1 MDTPTYTV
9 TVTIGGKG
17 QTTSSKIG
25 SVLPLE
31 IVTRQSGKLII
42 TAVDAAGGDFDL
54 SALGTMDLKA
64 TIFDSAESAITLGT
78 GVISGAGSNIFTVS
92 WVRDIFP
99 AGWSQFAFDK
109 DGVVII
115 YIELQET
122 GTLDYFQWDTRL
134 NVNDGNY
141 TGSASVIPVSII
153 QYYNPTYEYDNTV
166 AAAADPGAGK
176 FRTNNATLASI
187 TELYIND
194 FTQSNVDLQAYWQGL
209 GVGSTIYIGNPNV
222 KLEAAYFT
230 VSGTPTDGTDFTTV
244 PVTFVSA
251 GTSQFTNGS
260 QFAVTI
266 DGMGGG
272 APFTDADALIKND
285 ADNTKLIKF
294 DASAITTGTE
304 RTITMPDANVD
315 LTPGTGSFEE
325 KLSGATLSAVTV
337 ATGDKV
343 VIQDD
348 SDSDN
353 IKTVTAQSIADLAAS
368 GGGNFPTSTDSA
380 DKTTAYTVL
389 VGDENTTVVAG
400 SATAADFKIT
410 YDVSLWT
417 TAGSL
422 LTVAN
427 ESSFI
432 VEVEVFN
439 TGTMT
444 IGQGTNVFVS
454 PGGTITMSADTS
466 THVRVVAR
474 T

>member
-1 MDTPTYTV
+1 M
-9 TVTIGGKG
+9 
-17 QTTSSKIG
+17 Q
-25 SVLPLE
+25 
-31 IVTRQSGKLII
+31 
-42 TAVDAAGGDFDL
+42 
-54 SALGTMDLKA
+54 A

-194 FTQSNVDLQAYWQGL
+194 FTQSNVDLQTYWQGL
-209 GVGSTIYIGNPNV
+209 SVGSTIYIGNPNV

-266 DGMGGG
+266 DASELGLTPEQVAAGTDNNQTGTTYTLVL
-272 APFTDADALIKND
+272 TDADN
-285 ADNTKLIKF
+285 
-294 DASAITTGTE
+294 
-304 RTITMPDANVD
+304 
-315 LTPGTGSFEE
+315 
-325 KLSGATLSAVTV
+325 
-337 ATGDKV
+337 
-343 VIQDD
+343 
-348 SDSDN
+348 
-353 IKTVTAQSIADLAAS
+353 KTVTMTNAAANVVTIPLNASVAFPIGTKIPVMQYGAGVTTSTGDTGVTVNNVSAGSVAAS
-368 GGGNFPTSTDSA
+368 SQFNGMLLHKIGTDTWAVSGG
-380 DKTTAYTVL
+380 
-389 VGDENTTVVAG
+389 
-400 SATAADFKIT
+400 
-410 YDVSLWT
+410 
-417 TAGSL
+417 
-422 LTVAN
+422 
-427 ESSFI
+427 
-432 VEVEVFN
+432 
-439 TGTMT
+439 
-444 IGQGTNVFVS
+444 
-454 PGGTITMSADTS
+454 
-466 THVRVVAR
+466 
-474 T
+474 

>member
-42 TAVDAAGGDFDL
+42 TAVDALGGEFDL

-78 GVISGAGSNIFTVS
+78 GVISGSGNNVFTVS

-194 FTQSNVDLQAYWQGL
+194 FTQSNVDVQTYWQGL
-209 GVGSTIYIGNPNV
+209 SVGSTIYIGNPNV

-230 VSGTPTDGTDFTTV
+230 VSGTPTNGTDFTTV

-266 DGMGGG
+266 DASELGLTPEQVAAGTDNNQTGT
-272 APFTDADALIKND
+272 AYTLVLTDADN
-285 ADNTKLIKF
+285 
-294 DASAITTGTE
+294 
-304 RTITMPDANVD
+304 
-315 LTPGTGSFEE
+315 
-325 KLSGATLSAVTV
+325 
-337 ATGDKV
+337 
-343 VIQDD
+343 
-348 SDSDN
+348 
-353 IKTVTAQSIADLAAS
+353 KTVTMTNAAANVVTIPLNASVAFPIGTKIPVMQYGAGVTTSTGDTGITVNNVSAGSVAAS
-368 GGGNFPTSTDSA
+368 SQFNGMLLHKIGTDTWAVSGG
-380 DKTTAYTVL
+380 
-389 VGDENTTVVAG
+389 
-400 SATAADFKIT
+400 
-410 YDVSLWT
+410 
-417 TAGSL
+417 
-422 LTVAN
+422 
-427 ESSFI
+427 
-432 VEVEVFN
+432 
-439 TGTMT
+439 
-444 IGQGTNVFVS
+444 
-454 PGGTITMSADTS
+454 
-466 THVRVVAR
+466 
-474 T
+474 

>member
-42 TAVDAAGGDFDL
+42 TAVDALGADFDL

-194 FTQSNVDLQAYWQGL
+194 FTQSNVDLQTYWQGL

-266 DGMGGG
+266 DASELGLTPEQVAAGTDNNQTGTTYTLVL
-272 APFTDADALIKND
+272 TDADN
-285 ADNTKLIKF
+285 
-294 DASAITTGTE
+294 
-304 RTITMPDANVD
+304 
-315 LTPGTGSFEE
+315 
-325 KLSGATLSAVTV
+325 
-337 ATGDKV
+337 
-343 VIQDD
+343 
-348 SDSDN
+348 
-353 IKTVTAQSIADLAAS
+353 KTVTMTNAAANVVTIPLNASVAFPIGTKIPVMQYGAGVTTSTGDTGVTVNNVSAGSVAAS
-368 GGGNFPTSTDSA
+368 SQFNGMLLHKIGTDTWAVSGG
-380 DKTTAYTVL
+380 
-389 VGDENTTVVAG
+389 
-400 SATAADFKIT
+400 
-410 YDVSLWT
+410 
-417 TAGSL
+417 
-422 LTVAN
+422 
-427 ESSFI
+427 
-432 VEVEVFN
+432 
-439 TGTMT
+439 
-444 IGQGTNVFVS
+444 
-454 PGGTITMSADTS
+454 
-466 THVRVVAR
+466 
-474 T
+474 

>member
-42 TAVDAAGGDFDL
+42 TAVDALGADFDL

-78 GVISGAGSNIFTVS
+78 GVISGSGNNVFTVS

-194 FTQSNVDLQAYWQGL
+194 FTQSNVDVQTYWQGL
-209 GVGSTIYIGNPNV
+209 SVGSTIYIGNPNV

-230 VSGTPTDGTDFTTV
+230 VSGTPTNGTDFTTV

-266 DGMGGG
+266 DASELGLTPEQVAAGTDNNQTGT
-272 APFTDADALIKND
+272 AYTLVLTDADN
-285 ADNTKLIKF
+285 
-294 DASAITTGTE
+294 
-304 RTITMPDANVD
+304 
-315 LTPGTGSFEE
+315 
-325 KLSGATLSAVTV
+325 
-337 ATGDKV
+337 
-343 VIQDD
+343 
-348 SDSDN
+348 
-353 IKTVTAQSIADLAAS
+353 KTVTMTNAAANVVTIPLNASVAFPIGTKIPVMQYGAGVTTSTGDTGVTVNNVSAGSVAAS
-368 GGGNFPTSTDSA
+368 SQFNGMLLHKIGTDTWAVSGG
-380 DKTTAYTVL
+380 
-389 VGDENTTVVAG
+389 
-400 SATAADFKIT
+400 
-410 YDVSLWT
+410 
-417 TAGSL
+417 
-422 LTVAN
+422 
-427 ESSFI
+427 
-432 VEVEVFN
+432 
-439 TGTMT
+439 
-444 IGQGTNVFVS
+444 
-454 PGGTITMSADTS
+454 
-466 THVRVVAR
+466 
-474 T
+474 

>member
-42 TAVDAAGGDFDL
+42 TAVDALGADFDL

-92 WVRDIFP
+92 WPRDTIP
-99 AGWSQFAFDK
+99 AGWSQFPFDK
-109 DGVVII
+109 DGIAVI

-122 GTLDYFQWDTRL
+122 GVADYFQYSTRVS
-134 NVNDGNY
+134 VNDGNY

-194 FTQSNVDLQAYWQGL
+194 FTQSNVDLQTYWQGL
-209 GVGSTIYIGNPNV
+209 SVGSTVYIGNPNV

-266 DGMGGG
+266 DASELGLTPEQVAAGTDNNQTGT
-272 APFTDADALIKND
+272 AYTLVLTDADN
-285 ADNTKLIKF
+285 
-294 DASAITTGTE
+294 
-304 RTITMPDANVD
+304 
-315 LTPGTGSFEE
+315 
-325 KLSGATLSAVTV
+325 
-337 ATGDKV
+337 
-343 VIQDD
+343 
-348 SDSDN
+348 
-353 IKTVTAQSIADLAAS
+353 KTVTMTNAAANVVTIPLNASVAFPIGTKIPVMQYGAGVTTSTGDTGVTVNNVSAGSVAAS
-368 GGGNFPTSTDSA
+368 SQFNGMLLHKIGTDTWAVSGG
-380 DKTTAYTVL
+380 
-389 VGDENTTVVAG
+389 
-400 SATAADFKIT
+400 
-410 YDVSLWT
+410 
-417 TAGSL
+417 
-422 LTVAN
+422 
-427 ESSFI
+427 
-432 VEVEVFN
+432 
-439 TGTMT
+439 
-444 IGQGTNVFVS
+444 
-454 PGGTITMSADTS
+454 
-466 THVRVVAR
+466 
-474 T
+474 

>member
-42 TAVDAAGGDFDL
+42 TAVDALGGEFDL

-78 GVISGAGSNIFTVS
+78 GVISGSGNNVFTVS

-194 FTQSNVDLQAYWQGL
+194 FTQSNVDLQTYWQGL
-209 GVGSTIYIGNPNV
+209 SVGSTIYIGNPNV

-266 DGMGGG
+266 DASELGLTPEQVAAGTDNNQTGT
-272 APFTDADALIKND
+272 AYTLVLTDADN
-285 ADNTKLIKF
+285 
-294 DASAITTGTE
+294 
-304 RTITMPDANVD
+304 
-315 LTPGTGSFEE
+315 
-325 KLSGATLSAVTV
+325 
-337 ATGDKV
+337 
-343 VIQDD
+343 
-348 SDSDN
+348 
-353 IKTVTAQSIADLAAS
+353 KTVTMTNAAANVVTIPLNASVAFPIGTKIAVMQYGAGVTTSTGDTGVTVNNVSAGSVAAS
-368 GGGNFPTSTDSA
+368 SQFNGMLLHKIGTDTWAVSGG
-380 DKTTAYTVL
+380 
-389 VGDENTTVVAG
+389 
-400 SATAADFKIT
+400 
-410 YDVSLWT
+410 
-417 TAGSL
+417 
-422 LTVAN
+422 
-427 ESSFI
+427 
-432 VEVEVFN
+432 
-439 TGTMT
+439 
-444 IGQGTNVFVS
+444 
-454 PGGTITMSADTS
+454 
-466 THVRVVAR
+466 
-474 T
+474 

>member
-42 TAVDAAGGDFDL
+42 TAVDALGADFDL

-194 FTQSNVDLQAYWQGL
+194 FTQSNVDLQTYWQGL
-209 GVGSTIYIGNPNV
+209 SVGSTIYIGNPNV

-266 DGMGGG
+266 DASELGLTPEQVAAGTDNNQTGTTYTLVL
-272 APFTDADALIKND
+272 TDADN
-285 ADNTKLIKF
+285 
-294 DASAITTGTE
+294 
-304 RTITMPDANVD
+304 
-315 LTPGTGSFEE
+315 
-325 KLSGATLSAVTV
+325 
-337 ATGDKV
+337 
-343 VIQDD
+343 
-348 SDSDN
+348 
-353 IKTVTAQSIADLAAS
+353 KTVTMTNAAANVVTIPLNASVAFPIGTKIPVMQYGAGVTTSTGDTGVTVNNVSAGSVAAS
-368 GGGNFPTSTDSA
+368 SQFNGMLLHKIGTDTWAVSGG
-380 DKTTAYTVL
+380 
-389 VGDENTTVVAG
+389 
-400 SATAADFKIT
+400 
-410 YDVSLWT
+410 
-417 TAGSL
+417 
-422 LTVAN
+422 
-427 ESSFI
+427 
-432 VEVEVFN
+432 
-439 TGTMT
+439 
-444 IGQGTNVFVS
+444 
-454 PGGTITMSADTS
+454 
-466 THVRVVAR
+466 
-474 T
+474 

>member
-42 TAVDAAGGDFDL
+42 TAVDALGGEFDL
-54 SALGTMDLKA
+54 SDLGTMDLKA

-78 GVISGAGSNIFTVS
+78 GVISGSGNNVFTVS

-194 FTQSNVDLQAYWQGL
+194 FTQSNVDLQTYWQGL
-209 GVGSTIYIGNPNV
+209 SVGSTIYIGNPNV

-266 DGMGGG
+266 DASELGLTPEQVAAGTDNNQTGT
-272 APFTDADALIKND
+272 AYTLVLTDADN
-285 ADNTKLIKF
+285 
-294 DASAITTGTE
+294 
-304 RTITMPDANVD
+304 
-315 LTPGTGSFEE
+315 
-325 KLSGATLSAVTV
+325 
-337 ATGDKV
+337 
-343 VIQDD
+343 
-348 SDSDN
+348 
-353 IKTVTAQSIADLAAS
+353 KTVTMTNAAANVVTIPLNASVAFPIGTKIPVMQYGAGVTTSTGDTGVTVNNVSAGSVAAS
-368 GGGNFPTSTDSA
+368 SQFNGMLLHKIGTDTWAVSGG
-380 DKTTAYTVL
+380 
-389 VGDENTTVVAG
+389 
-400 SATAADFKIT
+400 
-410 YDVSLWT
+410 
-417 TAGSL
+417 
-422 LTVAN
+422 
-427 ESSFI
+427 
-432 VEVEVFN
+432 
-439 TGTMT
+439 
-444 IGQGTNVFVS
+444 
-454 PGGTITMSADTS
+454 
-466 THVRVVAR
+466 
-474 T
+474 